1 MPINVFMV
9 NGNMTKYKSLP
20 LYESCFLNYDI
31 RRNKNPIKVNEYAEA
46 CHIIRPVM
54 HAGNLWDK
62 IKTGFNKVKNVFKK
76 GMDFI
81 DNNEITKSLKDS
93 ALNYIGQKTGVDVN
107 KIYDTAHKVIDVI
120 PDIQE
125 TQPDPNDYY
134 NYRQNQY
141 TTTGYSDPYT
151 NTYTNPSYTYTNP
164 GYTTNQSYNYPQS
177 YNYSN
182 TYPSNTASY
191 NSYQQPIKTPIT
203 NKSSY
208 TVANTTGQNSLQN
221 QVNNTYNQIMK
232 QPLTQPQQ
240 AIVKQNRDRFA
251 FGINSCGMVDI
262 NKIMKNKTFM
272 RNIPKM
278 LVMSSAGS
286 ITSDFKPVLEKFGI
300 KTLTIP
306 KTMKNIL
313 DKIMKNQGIPNKVI
327 SGPGSAIAA
336 PRLGEPRVAS
346 VIASKVVEKTDES
359 NGRLNLGRGDKSCG
373 SKSSKYQDILNKLK
387 SNVKK

>member
-1 MPINVFMV
+1 
-9 NGNMTKYKSLP
+9 MTKYKSLP

-120 PDIQE
+120 PDVQE
-125 TQPDPNDYY
+125 TQPDPNEYY

-141 TTTGYSDPYT
+141 GYTDQY
-151 NTYTNPSYTYTNP
+151 YTNPSYTYTNP
-164 GYTTNQSYNYPQS
+164 SYTNSSYNNQNYSYPQS

-182 TYPSNTASY
+182 TYPSNTSTY
-191 NSYQQPIKTPIT
+191 SQQPQQAKP
-203 NKSSY
+203 SY
-208 TVANTTGQNSLQN
+208 TVGNTTGQNSLQN

-251 FGINSCGMVDI
+251 FGLNSCGMVDI

-286 ITSDFKPVLEKFGI
+286 ISSDFKPVLEKFGI

-306 KTMKNIL
+306 KTMKSIL
-313 DKIMKNQGIPNKVI
+313 DKIMRNQGIP
-327 SGPGSAIAA
+327 SGPNSAIAA
-336 PRLGEPRVAS
+336 PKLGKTVGDPKVAS

-359 NGRLNLGRGDKSCG
+359 KGRLNLGRGTP

-387 SNVKK
+387 SNAKK